1 MEIGQKFMVPT
12 TNNINKLSH
21 LKLSI
26 QVSLNGLSF
35 CILNLKNNTV
45 EFLHELSFENKLNP
59 GDLLSELQSEFNE
72 LEKLN
77 QDFNSILVIYNND
90 LSTLVPKALFNEDNL
105 ADYLKFNSK
114 ILSSDFI
121 TYDEIE
127 QNDTINV
134 YIPLVNI
141 NNYIY
146 EKFGEFTFKH
156 ASTIFIEQ
164 VLKSE
169 KNSIKPKIFI
179 NVSKKS
185 FEILA
190 VENGN
195 VSLYNFF
202 EFKTKEDFIYY
213 VLFTL
218 EQLNCNP
225 ETIELVLFGDIDSK
239 DELYKITYKY
249 IRFVFFGQR
258 PDNFKYH
265 EQAQPSNKHSHFLIL
280 NSF

>member
-45 EFLHELSFENKLNP
+45 EFLHKLSFENKLNP
-59 GDLLSELQSEFNE
+59 SDLLSELKSEFNE

-179 NVSKKS
+179 NVSKES

-202 EFKTKEDFIYY
+202 AFKTKEDFIYY

-218 EQLNCNP
+218 EQLNFNP

-258 PDNFKYH
+258 PDNFKYN
-265 EQAQPSNKHSHFLIL
+265 EQAQPSNNHCHFLIL